1 MKKSKKAIL
10 VVSFGTSFHRTREKN
25 IDRIEKD
32 IEEAYPDYRIYRA
45 WTSKMIIAKLL
56 RRDQIKV
63 PTVAE
68 AVEQMIEDGITELI
82 VQPTHVLNGVEND
95 LMKEDVLKR
104 RDAFKSVSFGDPL
117 LTSQED
123 NEEVIRAVME
133 EFTDLKEDEA
143 LVLMGHGT
151 THYANSIYAALD
163 YTFKDMGYS
172 RVFLGTV
179 EAYPSMES
187 LKKQIRA
194 LGPKKLILAP
204 FMVVAGDHAIHD
216 MSGEDEDS
224 WRSQFEREGYEVACQ
239 MKGLGEYPGVRKIYL
254 EHVRAAEERMQEL
267 CPEEADGLYGQ
278 QEHEGYTQENQTF
291 PV

>member
-1 MKKSKKAIL
+1 MKDAKKAIL
-10 VVSFGTSFHRTREKN
+10 VVSFGTSFHRTREKT

-45 WTSKMIIAKLL
+45 WTSKLIIAKLL
-56 RRDQIKV
+56 RRDHIKI
-63 PTVAE
+63 PTVSE
-68 AVEQMIEDGITELI
+68 AVEQMIADGVRELV

-104 RDAFKSVSFGDPL
+104 QDAFESVAFGDPL
-117 LTSQED
+117 LTTQED
-123 NEEVIRAVME
+123 NEAVIRAVME
-133 EFTDLKEDEA
+133 EFSDLKEDEA

-194 LGPKKLILAP
+194 LGPRKLVLAP

-224 WRSQFEREGYEVACQ
+224 WRSQFEKEGYEVVCK
-239 MKGLGEYPGVRKIYL
+239 MKGLGEYPGVRRMYL
-254 EHVRAAEERMQEL
+254 EHVRAAQDKL
-267 CPEEADGLYGQ
+267 Q
-278 QEHEGYTQENQTF
+278 KEN
-291 PV
+291 

>member
-1 MKKSKKAIL
+1 MKDAKKAIL
-10 VVSFGTSFHRTREKN
+10 VVSFGTSFHRTREKT

-45 WTSKMIIAKLL
+45 WTSKLIIAKLL
-56 RRDQIKV
+56 RRDHIKV
-63 PTVAE
+63 PTVSE
-68 AVEQMIEDGITELI
+68 AVEQMIADGVRELV

-104 RDAFKSVSFGDPL
+104 QDAFESVAFGDPL
-117 LTSQED
+117 LTTQED
-123 NEEVIRAVME
+123 NEAVIRAVME
-133 EFTDLKEDEA
+133 EFSDLKEDEA

-194 LGPKKLILAP
+194 LGPRKLVLAP

-224 WRSQFEREGYEVACQ
+224 WRSQFEKEGYEVVCK
-239 MKGLGEYPGVRKIYL
+239 MKGLGEYPGVRRMYL
-254 EHVRAAEERMQEL
+254 EHVRAAVR
-267 CPEEADGLYGQ
+267 A
-278 QEHEGYTQENQTF
+278 
-291 PV
+291 

>member
-1 MKKSKKAIL
+1 MDSKKAIL
-10 VVSFGTSFHRTREKN
+10 VVSFGTSFHRTREKT

-56 RRDQIKV
+56 RRDGIRV
-63 PTVAE
+63 MTVSE
-68 AVEQMIEDGITELI
+68 AVEQMTEDGIRELI
-82 VQPTHVLNGVEND
+82 VQPTHVINGVEND
-95 LMKEDVLKR
+95 LMKEDVLR
-104 RDAFKSVSFGDPL
+104 HRDDFDSIAFGDPL

-123 NEEVIRAVME
+123 NEAVIRAVME
-133 EFTDLKEDEA
+133 EFPDMKKDEA

-163 YTFKDMGYS
+163 YTFKDLGYTN
-172 RVFLGTV
+172 VFLGTV

-194 LGPKKLILAP
+194 LNPKRLILAP

-224 WRSQFEREGYEVACQ
+224 WRSQFEKEGYEVICK
-239 MKGLGEYPGVRKIYL
+239 MKGLGEYPGVRKMYL
-254 EHVRAAEERMQEL
+254 EHVQAAEERLQEV
-267 CPEEADGLYGQ
+267 CPSGKELLHDTDAAAGQ
-278 QEHEGYTQENQTF
+278 AAGHHS
-291 PV
+291 VSL

>member
-1 MKKSKKAIL
+1 MKDSKKAIL
-10 VVSFGTSFHRTREKN
+10 VVSFGTSFHRTREKT

-32 IEEAYPDYRIYRA
+32 IEETYPDYRIYRA
-45 WTSKMIIAKLL
+45 WTSKLIIAKLL
-56 RRDQIKV
+56 RRDQIRV
-63 PTVAE
+63 FTVSE

-82 VQPTHVLNGVEND
+82 VQPTHVINGVEND
-95 LMKEDVLKR
+95 LMKEDVLRR
-104 RDAFKSVSFGDPL
+104 RDAFESVAFGDPL

-123 NEEVIRAVME
+123 NEAVIHAVME
-133 EFTDLKEDEA
+133 EFPDLKEDEA

-163 YTFKDMGYS
+163 YTFKDLGYS

-194 LGPKKLILAP
+194 LGPRRLILAP

-239 MKGLGEYPGVRKIYL
+239 MKGLGEYPGVRRIYL
-254 EHVRAAEERMQEL
+254 KHVRAAEERL
-267 CPEEADGLYGQ
+267 KGVCPEGEDALYGQ
-278 QEHEGYTQENQTF
+278 QKRENYTEESQTF
-291 PV
+291 PL